1 MSYAA
6 DPQGGRDT
14 SAREGGE
21 ASTGELVSRLSSEVS
36 QLVREE
42 LRLAQIEVT
51 GKAKKAG
58 LGVGMFG
65 AAGVLALYAV
75 GVLIAT
81 AILALALAVDA
92 WLAALI
98 VGVVLLAAAG
108 IAALLGKKRVQE
120 AAPPVPSRAVDSV
133 KRDIETVRRARDR

>member
-1 MSYAA
+1 MSSAP

-21 ASTGELVSRLSSEVS
+21 ASTGELLSRLSSEVS

-92 WLAALI
+92 WLAALV

-108 IAALLGKKRVQE
+108 ITALLGKKRVQE